1 MTTQCVCSRACRAA
15 RDRKLARIRRAR
27 DIEGYRADEQRRQR
41 ESRKA
46 RARAQLPAEAD
57 AEAAPAPARPGCHAP
72 PSASKSLDLQKEI
85 AQVVDRVLALSR
97 ATLEREL
104 RRIWPQASEIVAR
117 PGAVSRASFLGQAL
131 DLDEKSG
138 AIVAGRHA

>member
-1 MTTQCVCSRACRAA
+1 VTTQCVCSRACRAA
-15 RDRKLARIRRAR
+15 RDRKLARIRRAK

-46 RARAQLPAEAD
+46 RAKRLAVAGAEP
-57 AEAAPAPARPGCHAP
+57 APAPAGIGCHAP
-72 PSASKSLDLQKEI
+72 PSASKSPDFQKEI
-85 AQVVDRVLALSR
+85 AQIVDRVLAQSR

-104 RRIWPQASEIVAR
+104 RRIWPHASEIVAR
-117 PGAVSRASFLGQAL
+117 PGAVSRASFRSQVL
-131 DLDEKSG
+131 DSEGKSG